1 MPKDLRTLLT
11 EYDADLDDSVSHDL
25 RHCMRLTIL
34 LQSGNRKRDLSLQFV
49 AHED

>member
-11 EYDADLDDSVSHDL
+11 EYDADLDDSLSHDL

-34 LQSGNRKRDLSLQFV
+34 LKAATGSAISPSSS
-49 AHED
+49 